1 MKRNKLFTLIELLVV
16 IAIIAILAG
25 MLLPALNKARAKAQQ
40 MSCLNN
46 QKQLYYVF
54 YNYSDSNKD
63 DIFPFVYF
71 TLYWGHLLWNSGAFD
86 PVEKVTTVAAY
97 PKIMRCPSY
106 VKPATNP
113 ANQLDNGNGY
123 HYAVSQRVSRYYNS
137 TWWQGS
143 IKLRSVRRPSTVGW
157 CSEKKGYNFTYN
169 TSEFALDFRH
179 NNTLNVL
186 YVDGHAENRKYNTI
200 PYQGNA
206 PSTYSTDP
214 FWTP

>member
-46 QKQLYYVF
+46 QKQLYYIF
-54 YNYSDSNKD
+54 FNYTDSNRD

-71 TLYWGHLLWNSGAFD
+71 SWYWGHLLWKSGVFD
-86 PVEKVTTVAAY
+86 PMEKLNSESGY
-97 PKIMRCPSY
+97 PKIMKCPSY
-106 VKPATNP
+106 IKPETNP
-113 ANQLDNGNGY
+113 LTQLNQGTGY
-123 HYAVSQRVSRYYNS
+123 QYAVSQRVSRWYS
-137 TWWQGS
+137 PAWWQGS
-143 IKLRSVRRPSTVGW
+143 IKLRSVRRPSSVGW
-157 CSEKKGYNFTYN
+157 VSEKKGYNFTYN
-169 TSEFALDFRH
+169 TAEFGLDFRH

-186 YVDGHAENRKYNTI
+186 YVDGHAENKKYNTV
-200 PYQGNA
+200 PYEGNA